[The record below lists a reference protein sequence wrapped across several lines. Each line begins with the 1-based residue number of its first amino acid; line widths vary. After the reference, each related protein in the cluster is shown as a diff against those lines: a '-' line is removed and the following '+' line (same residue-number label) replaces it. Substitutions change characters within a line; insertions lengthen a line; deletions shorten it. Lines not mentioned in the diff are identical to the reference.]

1 MSSTNSTT
9 SATEAIATTHEL
21 TETFGVLLIGF
32 IFTVTLYGLT
42 FFQTYIYYTRFPH
55 DARGIKY
62 TVGLLWALD
71 TALTTLISHT
81 IYCYLIT
88 DFMLAFPLLTTT
100 KTFISEE
107 ALSVFLALVVQC
119 FYAFRI
125 WTVSGKRSMVPAVIA
140 TLALAAFG
148 QIRRCFTK
156 WSPRASRQVT
166 TKCEPSQCDGSTNMF
181 FQLTKAICW
190 GLSVGANILIATS
203 MLWHLRPSANPG
215 MATPDGWYEQIVVYG
230 VNRGTS
236 FAIVQAVSLITIVTM
251 PNQQV
256 WILFHWVGSKGTSA
270 ILYLQDQSGGSQS
283 PPPLQRRR
291 ADAGHTP
298 KRRFWRPCGA
308 PRRFA
313 YRAVTGTAGRAAL
326 DGRVRPVTPQTTR
339 RFGPGVYINS
349 ILSMYAPSLLSP
361 PPPSHPLSD
370 TSTHPRLN
378 FRNTHRGRGVPEES
392 SLNAHAHDS
401 DGRSGTITTR
411 SGGSAGQLDTS
422 LSVHFNVPTESKGG
436 GEALSM
442 GIELDL
448 VDAARGDSEGASYGD
463 VDIAEKEK
471 AESASVA
478 AFGGPSKPRD
488 IEEE

>member
-1 MSSTNSTT
+1 MSSTNSATT
-9 SATEAIATTHEL
+9 TTEAIATTHEL

-55 DARGIKY
+55 DERGIKY
-62 TVGLLWALD
+62 TVGLLWYGLR
-71 TALTTLISHT
+71 
-81 IYCYLIT
+81 
-88 DFMLAFPLLTTT
+88 LL
-100 KTFISEE
+100 TFISEE

-125 WTVSGKRSMVPAVIA
+125 WTVSGKRSMIPAVIV
-140 TLALAAFG
+140 TLALAAFA
-148 QIRRCFTK
+148 FNL
-156 WSPRASRQVT
+156 ASVAKMTDQMLFYQVVS
-166 TKCEPSQCDGSTNMF
+166 KS
-181 FQLTKAICW
+181 LTKAICW

-203 MLWHLRPSANPG
+203 MLWYLRPSTNPG

-236 FAIVQAVSLITIVTM
+236 FAIVQTVSLITIVTM
-251 PNQQV
+251 PNQQI
-256 WILFHWVGSKGTSA
+256 WILFHWVGSK
-270 ILYLQDQSGGSQS
+270 
-283 PPPLQRRR
+283 
-291 ADAGHTP
+291 
-298 KRRFWRPCGA
+298 
-308 PRRFA
+308 
-313 YRAVTGTAGRAAL
+313 
-326 DGRVRPVTPQTTR
+326 
-339 RFGPGVYINS
+339 VYINS
-349 ILSMYAPSLLSP
+349 ILS
-361 PPPSHPLSD
+361 
-370 TSTHPRLN
+370 RLN

-436 GEALSM
+436 GEALGM

-448 VDAARGDSEGASYGD
+448 VDAARGDAEGASYGD
-463 VDIAEKEK
+463 VDIGEKEK